1 MENKSIT
8 VQGVKTGLLAAAVSI
23 VIMLLAYVL
32 GISVVGWTFQGI
44 STLFIIGVMIYGL
57 VSFRKAQGYLDF
69 AQGLGIVI
77 IAGVISSLIGYFFTL
92 LYYNVINPGIIDEIM
107 TQSTA
112 MMQKMGMVV
121 NEEMEAQIR
130 QNAEA
135 NMHFSFKNMAFGVV
149 GSLFLWTILSLI
161 LSAIFKKKNPD
172 DII

>member
-57 VSFRKAQGYLDF
+57 VSFRKAQGYMDF

-92 LYYNVINPGIIDEIM
+92 LYYNVINPGHHRRDHDPIHRHDAKNGHGR
-107 TQSTA
+107 QRRN
-112 MMQKMGMVV
+112 G
-121 NEEMEAQIR
+121 AQIR
-130 QNAEA
+130 QNAEPTCT
-135 NMHFSFKNMAFGVV
+135 SP
-149 GSLFLWTILSLI
+149 SETWR
-161 LSAIFKKKNPD
+161 SA
-172 DII
+172 